1 MTTRNTGLVANFEAI
16 PQVANNAAELAGVL
30 RTASGTVELLAGDST
45 DNDIVMLAPIPSNA
59 SIPQL
64 FVGADELGGTCQ
76 YNVGIYKT
84 DGTVKDEDGNVIQS
98 AGLNKIRIEN
108 DYQDSQEIEIDQ
120 THRFRKFRVK
130 LPRDEQGGRFRGTFF
145 KISLFFDNSVNLSL
159 TLQRIMSF
167 FDIQTY

>member
-64 FVGADELGGTCQ
+64 FVGSDSLGGSCTF
-76 YNVGIYKT
+76 NVGLYKT
-84 DGTVKDEDGNVIQS
+84 DGTVKDEDVFATLVADGAALADVRFEAADLNTGSQKLWEL
-98 AGLNKIRIEN
+98 AG
-108 DYQDSQEIEIDQ
+108 DSED
-120 THRFRKFRVK
+120 
-130 LPRDEQGGRFRGTFF
+130 PGGYFYVAVTFAATGGDAGTMNWN
-145 KISLFFDNSVNLSL
+145 IHYVVN
-159 TLQRIMSF
+159 
-167 FDIQTY
+167 